1 MEQLA
6 LLKEHKASLMALQ
19 KETTQDTLEAI
30 ENKLL
35 EDSINIVNECNEFC
49 NMGFEEDSGQPIV
62 PESWKYLEPDQ
73 LAKRMRL
80 AKANWMPSSDVPHG
94 IKMAYAT
101 SMAIIKA
108 RSIKESGGKV
118 LNIETAVFPAPSPLG
133 QAEDLPIIEVEGE

>member
-6 LLKEHKASLMALQ
+6 LLKEHKASLIVLQ

-49 NMGFEEDSGQPIV
+49 NMGFDEGSGAPIV
-62 PESWKYLEPDQ
+62 PESWQYLEPDQ

-101 SMAIIKA
+101 ATSIIKA
-108 RSIKESGGKV
+108 RAAKESGGKT
-118 LNIETAVFPAPSPLG
+118 LHIENAVFPAPAPLG
-133 QAEDLPIIEVEGE
+133 QADDLPVIDVESD